1 MSDPSG
7 GARKHIAG
15 TTSTYMDARL
25 LEESFQLSMRYGDEY
40 MDENPITGHPGAFN
54 LTSTG
59 RKSKDILAGP
69 AQKAGLHDPTKIVAS
84 GLDEKASDIPPTRK
98 GSKMSDKASKTPGL
112 PKPKRKKSK
121 VLSSSGGVT
130 PV

>member
-1 MSDPSG
+1 
-7 GARKHIAG
+7 
-15 TTSTYMDARL
+15 MDARL

-59 RKSKDILAGP
+59 RKTKDILVSP
-69 AQKAGLHDPTKIVAS
+69 AQKAGLHDPTKIGAS
-84 GLDEKASDIPPTRK
+84 VLDEKASDIPPTRK
-98 GSKMSDKASKTPGL
+98 GSKMSDKASKAPGL